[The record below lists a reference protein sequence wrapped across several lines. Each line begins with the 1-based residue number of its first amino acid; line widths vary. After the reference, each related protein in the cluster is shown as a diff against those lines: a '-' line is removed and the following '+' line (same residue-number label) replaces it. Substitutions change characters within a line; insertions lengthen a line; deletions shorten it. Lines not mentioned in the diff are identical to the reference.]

1 MTPKIKLFAAAAIAA
16 ASTAG
21 TAFATTWDMP
31 TAYPDSNFHTEY
43 VRKFAKEIGTCT
55 DGKLEITVHS
65 NGSLFKGNQ
74 IKRAVQIG
82 QAQIGEVLI
91 SASANENPIYGID
104 SIPFLATS
112 YAESAKL
119 WKASEPAISEALSK
133 SGLHLVYSVPWPP
146 QGFYFK
152 KKISSVADMKGLK
165 FRSYNKSV
173 SRMAQLLGMDPV
185 EIQAADLPQ
194 ALSTGVA
201 SAFLSSG
208 STGYDIKAWE
218 YVKYFYD
225 TQAWLPRNVVFINNG
240 DYDKL
245 SKKEQG
251 CIASVGKTISAEA
264 TKKSHDL
271 ASWYLEQ
278 FRKHGMIVVEPD
290 KKLMGELKK
299 VGETMTADWLKNA
312 GKTGD
317 AVIAKYKAS
326 LKD

>member
-1 MTPKIKLFAAAAIAA
+1 MTPKIKLFTAAAIAA
-16 ASTAG
+16 ASTASA
-21 TAFATTWDMP
+21 AFATTWDMP
-31 TAYPDSNFHTEY
+31 TAYPESNFHTEY
-43 VRKFAKEIGTCT
+43 VRKFAKEVGSCT
-55 DGKLEITVHS
+55 DSKLEITVHS

-74 IKRAVQIG
+74 IMRAVQIG

-91 SASANENPIYGID
+91 SASANQNPIYGID

-119 WKASEPAISEALSK
+119 WKASEPAISDALSK

-152 KKISSVADMKGLK
+152 NKVASVADMKGIK

-201 SAFLSSG
+201 TGFLSSG

-218 YVKYFYD
+218 YLKYFYD
-225 TQAWLPRNVVFINNG
+225 TQAWLPRNVIIINKG
-240 DYDKL
+240 DYAKL
-245 SKKEQG
+245 DKKEQG
-251 CIASVGKTISAEA
+251 CISSVGAKIA
-264 TKKSHDL
+264 TQATNKSHKL
-271 ASWYLEQ
+271 ADWYLAQ
-278 FRKHGMIVVEPD
+278 FRKHGMTVVEPD

-299 VGETMTADWLKNA
+299 VGATMTTDWLKNA

-326 LKD
+326 LKS